1 MRYHDEED
9 DEKWTYGIVFLLLSY
24 IFLHMMTNTHAYEER
39 RMWSCGPVVDDE
51 DDEIW
56 TYGVVVVVLYIY
68 ARPHEPLDH

>member
-39 RMWSCGPVVDDE
+39 RMWSCGPVVDGE
-51 DDEIW
+51 DDE
-56 TYGVVVVVLYIY
+56 L
-68 ARPHEPLDH
+68 